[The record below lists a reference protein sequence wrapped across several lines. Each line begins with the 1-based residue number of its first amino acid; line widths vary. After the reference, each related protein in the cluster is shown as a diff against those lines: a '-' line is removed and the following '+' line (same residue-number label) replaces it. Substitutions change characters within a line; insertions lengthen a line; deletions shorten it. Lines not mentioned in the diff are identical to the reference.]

1 MVFYS
6 MLISALS
13 QGMLYA
19 PMALGVFVTFRVL
32 KTPDLTVDGSFVF
45 GMTACAAVTIAG
57 HPVLALLAGAAAGA
71 LAGCFTALLQ
81 TKLRIDPILAGILVA
96 AGLYTVNYAVLG
108 GQSNLYL
115 QYDTVNAAGAAVKE
129 ASPTIYKNFAALFEG
144 IDSPL
149 LDTNAQVLL
158 LTLVLVAVLTA
169 VLAVFFF
176 TRPGMAIR
184 ATGDNEEM
192 VRSSSINADLTRTA
206 AVMLANALVA
216 LSGALLCQQQR
227 YADLNCGS
235 GMLVMG
241 LASVI
246 IGRVLFGDRGIVGG
260 LISAVGGSL
269 LYRIIIQ
276 AAYKI
281 EMPSYGVKLLST
293 LIVICALAV
302 PLLAKRR
309 KPAQKGGAR

>member
-1 MVFYS
+1 MPACQLLGQCLGKDVDP
-6 MLISALS
+6 LPARGACRGLARLPIGRGLL
-13 QGMLYA
+13 QGLPVCA
-19 PMALGVFVTFRVL
+19 GI
-32 KTPDLTVDGSFVF
+32 
-45 GMTACAAVTIAG
+45 AAVGLVII
-57 HPVLALLAGAAAGA
+57 VIIIVVVVV
-71 LAGCFTALLQ
+71 
-81 TKLRIDPILAGILVA
+81 RLVA
-96 AGLYTVNYAVLG
+96 
-108 GQSNLYL
+108 
-115 QYDTVNAAGAAVKE
+115 
-129 ASPTIYKNFAALFEG
+129 
-144 IDSPL
+144 
-149 LDTNAQVLL
+149 
-158 LTLVLVAVLTA
+158 LTA

-309 KPAQKGGAR
+309 QPAQKGGAR